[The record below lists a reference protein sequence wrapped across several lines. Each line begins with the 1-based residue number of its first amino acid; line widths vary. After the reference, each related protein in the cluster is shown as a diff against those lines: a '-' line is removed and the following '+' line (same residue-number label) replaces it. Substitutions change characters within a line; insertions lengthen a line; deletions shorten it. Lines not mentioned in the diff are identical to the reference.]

1 MMEDKEK
8 NLTIWQRLSQTMG
21 PNSLLGQDLPTY
33 KFDKKELLRTTDK
46 EEYEKEKL
54 QARQSY
60 YLTQQWAKIENNLY
74 SQAVYY
80 EPTRLSSYYDYESME
95 YCIHGDTKIATPD
108 GFITI
113 KELADKGSDFEF
125 ITYSYDHNL
134 KRVVPAKARN
144 AHYTRD
150 EMTYKVTFDDGSFII
165 TTWEHQLMKR
175 DGSFERV
182 MNLQKG
188 DSMMPFYRKSFYNN
202 KKYNWIY
209 TCNSNEGHNGWVSEH
224 NLIAKWFYDTSIE
237 KDEEVHHIDFNG
249 KNNQPKNLQIMKISE
264 HRSYHAKL
272 NNEKLWSNPDF
283 RKKMSEVAK
292 RKGKMSWDG
301 KRSGNNNPSYF
312 PIGFDNIIE
321 TARGE
326 KTLKKTAIKLNVSYR
341 KVQREIVNSGYCD
354 WQTFLDAYGIE
365 KSKFSTAK
373 TKGDV
378 INLNHKIESIEPYG
392 VIPVYD
398 LTVPGYKNF
407 ATDTIF
413 SHNTPEIS
421 AALDTYAEESTTVDE
436 NGYMLQIYSDSTR
449 VKSILGDLFNNA
461 LDINTNLPMWTR
473 NAAKYGDNFVFLKLD
488 PEKGV
493 VGCLQLP
500 NIEVERVE
508 VGMRGK
514 ATSGAAM
521 AGTGDQA
528 QSLTFTWKNKQLEF
542 NSWEIAHFRLLGDD
556 RKLPYGTS
564 MLEKARRIWKQ
575 LILGEDAM
583 LVYRVSR
590 APERRVFKV
599 YVGNMDDGD
608 IQPYVQRFAAQFKKD
623 MITDS
628 STGNV
633 DMRFNQMAVDQDF
646 FIPVRDP
653 SAPNPIETLQGAQNL
668 SEIADIEYIQ
678 KKLLTAL
685 RIPKA
690 FLGFEEVVGDGRSLS
705 LQDIRFARTINRIQK
720 SMIAELNKIA
730 IIHLFLLG
738 FEDELGSFQLSL
750 TNPSKQADLLT
761 IDVWK
766 EKMLLY
772 KDAVMPIEGIAPVSQ
787 SWAKKHILG
796 FSDEEIKLDLQQ
808 QRVEKAVATEIQNT
822 ANVITRTGIFDT
834 VDKLYGNGAKTV
846 TGETETTDTEFD
858 AGGLGTD
865 EAPIPAEVGG
875 EVTPESLEKR
885 INVITERDDFT
896 TISEIDLEKGKRFL
910 GEIENELRKI
920 MD

>member
-95 YCIHGDTKIATPD
+95 Y
-108 GFITI
+108 
-113 KELADKGSDFEF
+113 
-125 ITYSYDHNL
+125 
-134 KRVVPAKARN
+134 
-144 AHYTRD
+144 
-150 EMTYKVTFDDGSFII
+150 
-165 TTWEHQLMKR
+165 
-175 DGSFERV
+175 
-182 MNLQKG
+182 
-188 DSMMPFYRKSFYNN
+188 
-202 KKYNWIY
+202 
-209 TCNSNEGHNGWVSEH
+209 
-224 NLIAKWFYDTSIE
+224 
-237 KDEEVHHIDFNG
+237 
-249 KNNQPKNLQIMKISE
+249 
-264 HRSYHAKL
+264 
-272 NNEKLWSNPDF
+272 
-283 RKKMSEVAK
+283 
-292 RKGKMSWDG
+292 
-301 KRSGNNNPSYF
+301 
-312 PIGFDNIIE
+312 
-321 TARGE
+321 
-326 KTLKKTAIKLNVSYR
+326 
-341 KVQREIVNSGYCD
+341 
-354 WQTFLDAYGIE
+354 
-365 KSKFSTAK
+365 
-373 TKGDV
+373 
-378 INLNHKIESIEPYG
+378 
-392 VIPVYD
+392 
-398 LTVPGYKNF
+398 
-407 ATDTIF
+407 
-413 SHNTPEIS
+413 TPEIS

-449 VKSILGDLFNNA
+449 VKSILGDLFNNS

-473 NAAKYGDNFVFLKLD
+473 NTAKYGDNFVFLKLD

-623 MITDS
+623 MVTDS

-720 SMIAELNKIA
+720 SMVAELNKIA

-834 VDKLYGNGAKTV
+834 VDKLYGNGGKTV

-865 EAPIPAEVGG
+865 EAPIPAEAGG
-875 EVTPESLEKR
+875 EVTPESVER
-885 INVITERDDFT
+885 RMNVITERDDFT